1 MKYLRCP
8 KCKILE
14 EFFKCNIR
22 EKSTL
27 AIYNELNPRIR
38 QSDGLHI
45 YPMYC
50 FICKSVTEWAMD
62 PLNSSTKAFK
72 GVEYFKTKKATNKDI
87 RNIIVIL
94 KNSKGDP
101 TKNRLN
107 VVIDLSLLDSNDNL
121 IISKQFSESFE
132 YNIDDNK
139 FNLKQYEKNIK
150 FNLIEDITQQIL
162 VFLANV

>member
-1 MKYLRCP
+1 MK
-8 KCKILE
+8 KIFLILIILFLNGCGYTPLYSSKDSNYKVISLNKNVNNSLTNYVQNSIKVISNE
-14 EFFKCNIR
+14 NA
-22 EKSTL
+22 EKSL
-27 AIYNELNPRIR
+27 NISFEYNE
-38 QSDGLHI
+38 
-45 YPMYC
+45 
-50 FICKSVTEWAMD
+50 
-62 PLNSSTKAFK
+62 
-72 GVEYFKTKKATNKDI
+72 
-87 RNIIVIL
+87 NISVIL

-107 VVIDLSLLDSNDNL
+107 VIIDLSLLDSNDNL
-121 IISKQFSESFE
+121 ITSKQFSESFE

>member
-1 MKYLRCP
+1 MK
-8 KCKILE
+8 KIFLILIILFLNGCGYTPLYSSKDSNYKVISLKKNVNNSLTNYVQNSIE
-14 EFFKCNIR
+14 VISNENA
-22 EKSTL
+22 EKSL
-27 AIYNELNPRIR
+27 NISFEYNE
-38 QSDGLHI
+38 
-45 YPMYC
+45 
-50 FICKSVTEWAMD
+50 
-62 PLNSSTKAFK
+62 
-72 GVEYFKTKKATNKDI
+72 
-87 RNIIVIL
+87 NISVIL

-121 IISKQFSESFE
+121 ITSKQFSESFE

>member
-1 MKYLRCP
+1 MK
-8 KCKILE
+8 KIFLISIILFLNGCGYTPLYSSKDSNYKVISLNKNVNNSLTNYVE
-14 EFFKCNIR
+14 NSIQVISNENAKKSFNINFD
-22 EKSTL
+22 
-27 AIYNELNPRIR
+27 YNE
-38 QSDGLHI
+38 
-45 YPMYC
+45 
-50 FICKSVTEWAMD
+50 
-62 PLNSSTKAFK
+62 
-72 GVEYFKTKKATNKDI
+72 
-87 RNIIVIL
+87 NIIVIL

>member
-1 MKYLRCP
+1 MK
-8 KCKILE
+8 KIFLILIILFLNGCGYTPLYSSKDSNYKVISLNKNVNNSLTNYVQNSIE
-14 EFFKCNIR
+14 AISNENA
-22 EKSTL
+22 EKSL
-27 AIYNELNPRIR
+27 NISFEYNE
-38 QSDGLHI
+38 
-45 YPMYC
+45 
-50 FICKSVTEWAMD
+50 
-62 PLNSSTKAFK
+62 
-72 GVEYFKTKKATNKDI
+72 
-87 RNIIVIL
+87 NISVIL

-121 IISKQFSESFE
+121 ITSKQFSESFE

-162 VFLANV
+162 VFLASV

>member
-1 MKYLRCP
+1 MK
-8 KCKILE
+8 KIFLILIILFLNGCGYTPLYSSKDSNYKVISLNKNVNNSLTNYVQNSIKVISNE
-14 EFFKCNIR
+14 NA
-22 EKSTL
+22 EKSL
-27 AIYNELNPRIR
+27 NISFDYNE
-38 QSDGLHI
+38 
-45 YPMYC
+45 
-50 FICKSVTEWAMD
+50 
-62 PLNSSTKAFK
+62 
-72 GVEYFKTKKATNKDI
+72 
-87 RNIIVIL
+87 NISVIL

-107 VVIDLSLLDSNDNL
+107 IVIDLSLVDSNNNL
-121 IISKQFSESFE
+121 ITSKQFSESFE

>member
-1 MKYLRCP
+1 MK
-8 KCKILE
+8 KIFLILIILFLNACGYTPLYSSKDSNYKVISLNKNVNNSLTNYVQNSIKVISNE
-14 EFFKCNIR
+14 NA
-22 EKSTL
+22 EKSL
-27 AIYNELNPRIR
+27 NISFEYNE
-38 QSDGLHI
+38 
-45 YPMYC
+45 
-50 FICKSVTEWAMD
+50 
-62 PLNSSTKAFK
+62 
-72 GVEYFKTKKATNKDI
+72 
-87 RNIIVIL
+87 NISVIL

-107 VVIDLSLLDSNDNL
+107 VVIDLSLFDSNNNL
-121 IISKQFSESFE
+121 ITSKQFSESFE